1 LDGELLRVAAGPV
14 RIACI
19 ALLAGA
25 FVLDLVTPQLFVAA
39 ILLNAPIA
47 LSTLTV
53 DRRFTQVL
61 VVAALVANVT
71 AGYVNGMQDG
81 AQWNAIAIGDRVI
94 SALSFIL
101 VGVLS
106 VAGGDASRRAGEA
119 AEREQRIARERD
131 LARAGDEVRRSVNGD
146 LIARAIVREAL
157 NVLPADAGWLFMTE
171 GSLEEPTV
179 YRCDRDGAEVEL
191 ERRRLAAPLATL
203 LRRIVE
209 EGGTLPVTR
218 ADPIGRLLLD
228 TLGFESALGGALAER
243 QRTFGIV
250 LVATRSA
257 QFPGGSA
264 ELFASFLEQSS
275 NALAQ
280 AALFAQLAERNEA
293 LAHANASLAEQ
304 SEIIRDIVYALS
316 HDLRTP
322 LAAAGMTLRQA
333 LDGAYG
339 ELPAAY
345 REIVRRSVE
354 SNDELLRLAETLLLV
369 SRYESGEA
377 SVRRVPIDL
386 GRIAHDVVAE
396 LAPLWERKAL
406 SLTVDDGG
414 GEMRVLGEPGEL
426 RRALVNLVANAVTFT
441 PNRGSIRISL
451 EHRPGERV
459 RIIVE
464 DDGYGVPEAER
475 ARLFQRLPGGPSRQ
489 GAGTG
494 LGLYIVRRIAE
505 NHGGSVAYAPRAA
518 GGSIF
523 EVDLPA
529 ALAPVNA

>member
-1 LDGELLRVAAGPV
+1 MV
-14 RIACI
+14 RITCV
-19 ALLAGA
+19 ALLLGA
-25 FVLDLVTPQLFVAA
+25 FALDLATPQLFVAA

-47 LSTLTV
+47 LSSLTV
-53 DRRFTQVL
+53 DRRFTQGL
-61 VVAALVANVT
+61 VVAALIANIA
-71 AGYVNGMQDG
+71 AGYVNGIQDG

-119 AEREQRIARERD
+119 AEREQRLARERD
-131 LARAGDEVRRSVNGD
+131 LSRSNEEVRRSVNAD
-146 LIARAIVREAL
+146 LIDRAIVREAL
-157 NVLPADAGWLFMTE
+157 KVLPADAGWLFLTE
-171 GSLEEPTV
+171 GSLEEPTA
-179 YRCDRDGAEVEL
+179 YRCERAGAEVEL
-191 ERRRLAAPLATL
+191 ERRRLTAPLATL

-209 EGGTLPVTR
+209 ERGTVAVTR
-218 ADPIGRLLLD
+218 ADPLGRLLLD
-228 TLGFESALGGALAER
+228 EIGFESALGGALAER
-243 QRTFGIV
+243 DRTFGIV
-250 LVATRSA
+250 LVATRSER
-257 QFPGGSA
+257 FPGGSA
-264 ELFASFLEQSS
+264 ELFATFLAQSS
-275 NALAQ
+275 SALAQ

-293 LAHANASLAEQ
+293 LGRANAALAEQ
-304 SEIIRDIVYALS
+304 GAVIRDIVYALS

-339 ELPAAY
+339 DLPAPY
-345 REIVRRSVE
+345 REILRRSVE

-377 SVRRVPIDL
+377 SVRRVRVDL
-386 GRIAHDVVAE
+386 GRIAADVVAE
-396 LAPLWERKAL
+396 LAPLWERKML
-406 SLTVDDGG
+406 RTVLEGAE
-414 GEMRVLGEPGEL
+414 GEANVMGDPGEL
-426 RRALVNLVANAVTFT
+426 RRALVNLIANAVTFT
-441 PNRGSIRISL
+441 PNGGWIRVAYA
-451 EHRPGERV
+451 RTAGERV
-459 RIIVE
+459 HVVVE

-475 ARLFQRLPGGPSRQ
+475 ARLFERLAGGGPSRQ

-505 NHGGSVAYAPRAA
+505 NHGGSVAYRPRAG

-529 ALAPVNA
+529 ARAQVTA

>member
-1 LDGELLRVAAGPV
+1 VTAGTV
-14 RIACI
+14 RIACV
-19 ALLAGA
+19 ALLLGA
-25 FVLDLVTPQLFVAA
+25 FALDLVTPQLFVAA

-47 LSTLTV
+47 LSSLTV
-53 DRRFTQVL
+53 DRRFTQAL
-61 VVAALVANVT
+61 VVAALVANVA
-71 AGYVNGMQDG
+71 AGYANGIQDG

-119 AEREQRIARERD
+119 AEREQRLARERD
-131 LARAGDEVRRSVNGD
+131 LARSSDEVRRSVNSD
-146 LIARAIVREAL
+146 LIDRAIVREAVK
-157 NVLPADAGWLFMTE
+157 VLPADAGWLFVAE
-171 GSLEEPTV
+171 GSLEEPTT
-179 YRCDRDGAEVEL
+179 YRCERAGTEVEL

-209 EGGTLPVTR
+209 ERGTIAVTR
-218 ADPIGRLLLD
+218 ADPLGRLLLD
-228 TLGFESALGGALAER
+228 TIGFESALGGALAER
-243 QRTFGIV
+243 DRTFGIV
-250 LVATRSA
+250 LVATRA
-257 QFPGGSA
+257 ERFPSGSA
-264 ELFASFLEQSS
+264 ELFAAFLAQSS
-275 NALAQ
+275 SALAQ

-293 LAHANASLAEQ
+293 LAHANAALAEQ
-304 SEIIRDIVYALS
+304 GEVIRDIVYALS

-333 LDGAYG
+333 LEGAYG

-345 REIVRRSVE
+345 REILRRSVE

-377 SVRRVPIDL
+377 SVRRIRVDL
-386 GRIAHDVVAE
+386 GRIAADVVAE

-406 SLTVDDGG
+406 RPALEGAQ
-414 GEMRVLGEPGEL
+414 GEASVMGDPGEL
-426 RRALVNLVANAVTFT
+426 RRALVNLIANAVTFT
-441 PNRGSIRISL
+441 PNGGWIRVACA
-451 EHRPGERV
+451 RDPGERV
-459 RIIVE
+459 HVVVE

-475 ARLFQRLPGGPSRQ
+475 GRLFERLPGGPSRQ

-505 NHGGSVAYAPRAA
+505 NHGGSVAYRPRAG

-523 EVDLPA
+523 EMDLPA
-529 ALAPVNA
+529 ARAQVTA